1 MRKAERKKID
11 AFEMWCFGSQ
21 VMRLSWME
29 KKYRIVIIFTRVH
42 WGEGGQWLPYAY
54 LNVDY
59 DAMYFHT
66 RLLKINIF
74 KVLFWEGVTKKRVL
88 YVHF

>member
-1 MRKAERKKID
+1 MLWKPSDESVVDGEKIQNYHH
-11 AFEMWCFGSQ
+11 FHKSPQSTLG
-21 VMRLSWME
+21 
-29 KKYRIVIIFTRVH
+29 
-42 WGEGGQWLPYAY
+42 GGGQWLPYAY

-74 KVLFWEGVTKKRVL
+74 KVLFWEGGGHTKRVL

>member
-1 MRKAERKKID
+1 MLWKPSDEIVVDGEKIQNCHH
-11 AFEMWCFGSQ
+11 FHKSPQSTLG
-21 VMRLSWME
+21 
-29 KKYRIVIIFTRVH
+29 
-42 WGEGGQWLPYAY
+42 GGGQWLPYAY

-74 KVLFWEGVTKKRVL
+74 KVLFWEGVTQKRVL